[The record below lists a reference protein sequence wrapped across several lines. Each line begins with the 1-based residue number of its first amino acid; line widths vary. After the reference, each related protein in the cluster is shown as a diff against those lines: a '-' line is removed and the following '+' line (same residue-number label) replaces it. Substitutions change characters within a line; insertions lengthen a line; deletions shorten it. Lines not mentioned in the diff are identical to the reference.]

1 MQQALLCDRGDFIF
15 DLSDIDMCYLPLKN
29 IFVIVRK
36 YKDRRAYVH
45 EYMRYFWKLQHK
57 KRNSCLPVVS

>member
-45 EYMRYFWKLQHK
+45 
-57 KRNSCLPVVS
+57 